1 MSTAGTGVTV
11 EKHRDYTGAKMGMWL
26 FLFTELLLF
35 GGMFLLYSVYRSK
48 HPAEFHN
55 AAAELDTLVGTLNT
69 LILLTS
75 SLTMALSIAAIHRG
89 NKKLCIVLIAATVLL
104 GAVFLVNKYFEWGA
118 KFSHGIYPNSE
129 QLLRYAKGEILFFG
143 LYFTMTG
150 LHGLHVIIGLIVLAV
165 MLWKMQNRPL
175 AEETFGE
182 EGIRRLRGGRLIFVG
197 EDKREIWN
205 SEVLDDSV
213 KEVSIRFK
221 YHPVQERIRVE
232 DYAGLE
238 TSGLYWHLVDIIW
251 IFLFPLFYLIT

>member
-1 MSTAGTGVTV
+1 MSMPGAGITV

-48 HPAEFHN
+48 HPGEFHN
-55 AAAELDTLVGTLNT
+55 AAAELDTMIGTLNT

-89 NKKLCIVLIAATVLL
+89 NKKLCIILISVTILL
-104 GAVFLVNKYFEWGA
+104 GLVFLTNKYFEWGA

-129 QLLRYAKGEILFFG
+129 HLLQYGKGEILFFG

-150 LHGLHVIIGLIVLAV
+150 LHGLHVLIGLVILAV
-165 MLWKMQNRPL
+165 MIWKINNRPRS
-175 AEETFGE
+175 EEQFDEKGVRKLRGARLKFVNEANEELWNGE
-182 EGIRRLRGGRLIFVG
+182 EVDGT
-197 EDKREIWN
+197 
-205 SEVLDDSV
+205 V
-213 KEVSIRFK
+213 KEITIHYK
-221 YHPVQERIRVE
+221 YHAVPKRIRVE
-232 DYAGLE
+232 DFAGLE

>member
-1 MSTAGTGVTV
+1 MSTAGAVVTV
-11 EKHRDYTGAKMGMWL
+11 EKHKDYTGSKMGMWL
-26 FLFTELLLF
+26 FLFTELILF

-55 AAAELDTLVGTLNT
+55 AAAELDVMIGTLNT

-75 SLTMALSIAAIHRG
+75 SLTMALSIAAMHRG
-89 NKKLCIVLIAATVLL
+89 NKTLCIILIAATILL
-104 GAVFLVNKYFEWGA
+104 GGVFLVNKYFEWGA

-129 QLLRYAKGEILFFG
+129 HLLQFAKGEILFFG

-150 LHGLHVIIGLIVLAV
+150 LHGLHVLIGLVILVV
-165 MLWKMQNRPL
+165 MVWKINNRPL
-175 AEETFGE
+175 SEELFDADGVK
-182 EGIRRLRGGRLIFVG
+182 RLRGARLKFLSEENEELWDGGGV
-197 EDKREIWN
+197 DASVREI
-205 SEVLDDSV
+205 
-213 KEVSIRFK
+213 SIRFK
-221 YHPVQERIRVE
+221 YHPVQRRIKKE